1 MISQLAKED
10 LQDLR
15 DAGLQPTD
23 DDVIRLHAIACRLS
37 EGAETTAACAPRFA
51 ICGGLVFWEPTL
63 AAWDWFKYAKTF
75 AVEDAIEE
83 MMFSFACVHG
93 RERGYLENLRAP
105 GEIEKAVGTFLGT
118 LTATRSEVI
127 RAVNYV
133 TIGHDDVVPEKTELA
148 KKKEA
153 DEKEDGR
160 IRDNYSAV
168 ETILTRAAAATGL
181 TYEDLMI
188 QTPSRLNAM
197 IYNANVLAR
206 MQMTANTA
214 KAHAEYLATL
224 RAIRKRLTE
233 EKSRAASSN
242 EKKDQDD

>member
-1 MISQLAKED
+1 MISLLAKED

-23 DDVIRLHAIACRLS
+23 EDVIRLHAIACRLS

-51 ICGGLVFWEPTL
+51 LCGGLVFFEPTL

-75 AVEDAIEE
+75 AGEDAMEE
-83 MMFSFACVHG
+83 MMFAFACLHG
-93 RERGYLENLRAP
+93 RERGYLENLREP
-105 GEIEKAVGTFLGT
+105 REIEKSVGNFIGT
-118 LTATRSEVI
+118 LTATRAEVT

-133 TIGHDDVVPEKTELA
+133 TIGYDDVVAEKTELE
-148 KKKEA
+148 KRKEA
-153 DEKEDGR
+153 ADDKR
-160 IRDNYSAV
+160 IKDNYSAV
-168 ETILTRAAAATGL
+168 ESLLSRAAAATGL
-181 TYEDLMI
+181 NYEDLMI

-197 IYNANVLAR
+197 IYNANVLAG

-224 RAIRKRLTE
+224 HAIRKRLTE
-233 EKSRAASSN
+233 ERDAAVSRDATKS
-242 EKKDQDD
+242 